1 MRRHLLNSVLVVL
14 LLAADDLQGQETP
27 PPAQSSL
34 PSSKSAGAQPLSLDD
49 AIRTALQG
57 HPALREAE
65 DAVAAAE
72 AEVKQARANY
82 FPQLSFSGIGKVGL
96 SGATNALGLSGFPA
110 SPFWRNAA
118 YSANWYQNIFD
129 FGRTKHLV
137 ASQRALAESAR
148 FKSKEE
154 RERVVLAVKRAYFS
168 VLEAQGLQSLAE
180 QTLKE
185 RELTLRRVRAS
196 FEQGLQSQMEVNLAE
211 ASVAEAQGS
220 DAEARA
226 AIGKGFAALRLTMGV
241 DGAPEYDVQA
251 PKMEILTLSPLEDL
265 VQEGMRNRPDAQAL
279 DWKVRAFSE
288 EAGLAHAERLPKM
301 NGFGAGG
308 QGRFNGTTVKEEQR
322 HGVGAMGLFIPIFTG
337 GRLEAAQQEAKAE
350 LDGALASRVRLGQ
363 QIREEVTEAYY
374 ELGGLLD
381 RMNAADQQRKAAN
394 EASRLAH
401 ARYQAQLA
409 SLLDVLTAE
418 VAKTAAETAFARTQF
433 DYQRARA
440 VLEFTAGQ
448 IRIIKGRPLR

>member
-1 MRRHLLNSVLVVL
+1 MWRHLLMLVVS
-14 LLAADDLQGQETP
+14 LLAVNDLQGQESP
-27 PPAQSSL
+27 PPAQSSS
-34 PSSKSAGAQPLSLDD
+34 PSSKPAGAQPLSLED
-49 AIRTALQG
+49 AVRMALQE

-72 AEVKQARANY
+72 AEVKQARASY

-96 SGATNALGLSGFPA
+96 SGATSALGLPGFPA

-180 QTLKE
+180 QTVGE
-185 RELTLRRVRAS
+185 RKLTLTRVRAS
-196 FEQGLQSQMEVNLAE
+196 FEQGLQSQMDVTLAE
-211 ASVAEAQGS
+211 ASVAEAEGGL
-220 DAEARA
+220 AEARA
-226 AIGKGFAALRLTMGV
+226 AVGKGFAALRLAMGV
-241 DGAPEYDVQA
+241 DGAPEYDLQTPA
-251 PKMEILTLSPLEDL
+251 MEILPLPPLEDL
-265 VQEGMRNRPDAQAL
+265 VQEGVKNRPDAQAL
-279 DWKVRAFSE
+279 EWKVRAFSE
-288 EAGLAHAERLPKM
+288 EAGLAHAERLPKI

-308 QGRFNGTTVKEEQR
+308 QGRFNRTTVKEEQR

-350 LDGALASRVRLGQ
+350 LDGALASRVRLSQ

-374 ELGGLLD
+374 ELGGFLD
-381 RMNAADQQRKAAN
+381 RMHAADEQRKAAR
-394 EASRLAH
+394 EASRLAQ

-418 VAKTAAETAFARTQF
+418 VAKTTAETAFARTQY

-440 VLEFTAGQ
+440 ELEFAIGQ
-448 IRIIKGRPLR
+448 ATQP

>member
-1 MRRHLLNSVLVVL
+1 MRSHLLTLVVSL
-14 LLAADDLQGQETP
+14 FLIASNLQGQQAP
-27 PPAQSSL
+27 PPSQTSS
-34 PSSKSAGAQPLSLDD
+34 PSSKPAGAQPLSLDD
-49 AIRTALQG
+49 AIRIALRG
-57 HPALREAE
+57 HPTLREAE

-72 AEVKQARANY
+72 AEVKQARALY

-96 SGATNALGLSGFPA
+96 SGATSALGLPGFPA

-137 ASQRALAESAR
+137 ASQRALAESTR
-148 FKSKEE
+148 FKRKEE
-154 RERVVLAVKRAYFS
+154 RDRVVLAVKRAYFS

-180 QTLKE
+180 QTLEE
-185 RELTLRRVRAS
+185 RQLTLRRVRAS
-196 FEQGLQSQMEVNLAE
+196 FEQGLQSQMEVSLAE
-211 ASVAEAQGS
+211 ASVAEAEGS
-220 DAEARA
+220 LAEARA
-226 AIGKGFAALRLTMGV
+226 AIGKGLAALRVAMGV
-241 DGAPEYDVQA
+241 DGAPEYDLEA
-251 PKMEILTLSPLEDL
+251 PKTAILTLPPLEDL
-265 VQEGMRNRPDAQAL
+265 VQEGMKNRPDAQAL

-288 EAGLAHAERLPKM
+288 EAGLARAERLPKI

-322 HGVGAMGLFIPIFTG
+322 HGVGAMGLFIPIFSG

-350 LDGALASRVRLGQ
+350 LDGALASRMRLSQ

-374 ELGGLLD
+374 ELGSLLD
-381 RMNAADQQRKAAN
+381 RMHAADEQRKAAG
-394 EASRLAH
+394 EATLLSQ

-418 VAKTAAETAFARTQF
+418 VAKTAAETAFTRTQF

-440 VLEFTAGQ
+440 ELDFAIGQ
-448 IRIIKGRPLR
+448 ALQP

>member
-1 MRRHLLNSVLVVL
+1 MSRHILALVVS
-14 LLAADDLQGQETP
+14 LLAVIDLPGQEP
-27 PPAQSSL
+27 LPLAQSSS
-34 PSSKSAGAQPLSLDD
+34 PSSKPAGVQPLSLDD
-49 AIRTALQG
+49 AIRIALRG

-96 SGATNALGLSGFPA
+96 SGATSALGLPGFPA

-148 FKSKEE
+148 FKSTEE

-168 VLEAQGLQSLAE
+168 VLEAQGLQNLAE
-180 QTLKE
+180 QTLEE
-185 RELTLRRVRAS
+185 RKLTLRRVRAS
-196 FEQGLQSQMEVNLAE
+196 FEQGLQSQMEVGLAE
-211 ASVAEAQGS
+211 ASVAEAEGS
-220 DAEARA
+220 LAEARA
-226 AIGKGFAALRLTMGV
+226 AVGKGLAALRLAMGV

-251 PKMEILTLSPLEDL
+251 PKIEILTLPPLEDL
-265 VQEGMRNRPDAQAL
+265 VQEGMKNRPDAQAL

-288 EAGLAHAERLPKM
+288 EAGLAHAERLPKI
-301 NGFGAGG
+301 NGLGAGG

-322 HGVGAMGLFIPIFTG
+322 HGVGAMGLFLPLFTG

-350 LDGALASRVRLGQ
+350 LDGVLASRVQLNQR
-363 QIREEVTEAYY
+363 IRQEVTEAYY
-374 ELGGLLD
+374 EFGGFLD
-381 RMNAADQQRKAAN
+381 RMNAADRQRKTAN
-394 EASRLAH
+394 EASRLAQ
-401 ARYQAQLA
+401 ARYQVQLA

-418 VAKTAAETAFARTQF
+418 VAKTAAETTFARTQY

-440 VLEFTAGQ
+440 ELEFAIGQ
-448 IRIIKGRPLR
+448 APQP